1 MALKTDYKAD
11 VFEGNRKYQIN
22 TDAQGKS
29 EILDVTEYAQEGD
42 IFGPEDINAIT
53 QAVEGHLADMENPH
67 GVTAEQVGLGN
78 VDNTA
83 DADKTVAVAGKVG
96 TNTVGG
102 TATPV
107 YMNAGTPTACTAYGS
122 ATVNKANYAGVT
134 TVGTASLKNIY
145 AGTGSMTAGSTS
157 LTTGNIYLQY
167 E

>member
-53 QAVEGHLADMENPH
+53 GEINRMTREVELTLRASGWSASAPYTQTVDVPGLKETDKVLMMSAIKTDTAAATADIWDKMGALVKAGKALDGQAVFYCPKKKPTSDFNIKLV
-67 GVTAEQVGLGN
+67 GV
-78 VDNTA
+78 
-83 DADKTVAVAGKVG
+83 
-96 TNTVGG
+96 
-102 TATPV
+102 
-107 YMNAGTPTACTAYGS
+107 S
-122 ATVNKANYAGVT
+122 AN
-134 TVGTASLKNIY
+134 
-145 AGTGSMTAGSTS
+145 
-157 LTTGNIYLQY
+157 

>member
-53 QAVEGHLADMENPH
+53 GEINRMTREVEVTLRASGWSASAPYTQTVDVPGLKETDKVQMISAIKADTAAATADIWDKMGALVKAGKALDGQAVFYCPKKKPTSDFNIKLV
-67 GVTAEQVGLGN
+67 GV
-78 VDNTA
+78 
-83 DADKTVAVAGKVG
+83 
-96 TNTVGG
+96 
-102 TATPV
+102 
-107 YMNAGTPTACTAYGS
+107 S
-122 ATVNKANYAGVT
+122 AN
-134 TVGTASLKNIY
+134 
-145 AGTGSMTAGSTS
+145 
-157 LTTGNIYLQY
+157 